1 MSASLPY
8 QESIKEDRNHIQKFT
23 WNSQKN
29 PTYIRSPKQVRSLL
43 AGHVTQAALIRVHV
57 QPGEVALLAVAVL
70 APKVQPRPVQ
80 SVVEARL
87 LAVKVEWGALLIGIM
102 KA

>member
-1 MSASLPY
+1 MELSKKSP
-8 QESIKEDRNHIQKFT
+8 
-23 WNSQKN
+23 
-29 PTYIRSPKQVRSLL
+29 YIRSPKQVRSLL
-43 AGHVTQAALIRVHV
+43 AGHVTQPALLRVHV
-57 QPGEVALLAVAVL
+57 KPGEVALLAVAVL

>member
-1 MSASLPY
+1 MKFSK
-8 QESIKEDRNHIQKFT
+8 ES
-23 WNSQKN
+23 
-29 PTYIRSPKQVRSLL
+29 TYIRSPKQIRALL
-43 AGHVTQAALIRVHV
+43 AGHVTQPALLGVHV
-57 QPGEVALLAVAVL
+57 KSGEVALLTVAVL